1 VVLFGTFRYLYLMY
15 ARAEG
20 DQPDE
25 VLWRDP
31 QILGAVIVYVV
42 FVVTL
47 LYAIP
52 GL

>member
-1 VVLFGTFRYLYLMY
+1 MY

-31 QILGAVIVYVV
+31 QILGTVIVYVLL
-42 FVVTL
+42 VVTL
-47 LYAIP
+47 LYVIP
-52 GL
+52 GH